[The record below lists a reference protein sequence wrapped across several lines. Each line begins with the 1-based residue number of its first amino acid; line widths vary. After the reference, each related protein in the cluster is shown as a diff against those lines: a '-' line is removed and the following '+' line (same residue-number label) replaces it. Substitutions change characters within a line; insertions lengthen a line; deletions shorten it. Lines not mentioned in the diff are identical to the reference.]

1 MKAFDELNK
10 DQKLTRLLG
19 LVEDDWPLEKQD
31 RNALKAVLAER
42 IAAYKARHRKQL
54 AKKKGY

>member
-10 DQKLTRLLG
+10 GQKLTRLLG
-19 LVEDDWPLEKQD
+19 LVEGDWPLETQD
-31 RNALKAVLAER
+31 RNALKAVLEER
-42 IAAYKARHRKQL
+42 IAAYKARLRKQL